1 MCLFN
6 NARPELRQAKL
17 VPTSSN
23 LVDKCTTDFID
34 RGELHI
40 LELHGCIDS
49 HTATRWI
56 EVYLSAFSLLYS
68 TRGLLV
74 AASCFMFQP
83 PLFWKSSWI
92 IQPGFRNS
100 IAKTLNCAASKSF
113 LLLACCFM
121 GNVLTHSTYHCCH
134 AQRQNAL
141 SSLSKVC
148 SSLMTYVQLR
158 NLT

>member
-1 MCLFN
+1 MP
-6 NARPELRQAKL
+6 ARVLRQAKL

-23 LVDKCTTDFID
+23 LVDKCATDFID
-34 RGELHI
+34 RGELRI

-56 EVYLSAFSLLYS
+56 EVYLSALSLLYS

-74 AASCFMFQP
+74 AASCFMFHP

-100 IAKTLNCAASKSF
+100 IAKTPNCAASKSF